1 MIALEA
7 LKNEVHDITEKL
19 SYIVSHIDQ
28 NTHVIEVNSAALAT
42 YNQNL

>member
-19 SYIVSHIDQ
+19 SYVQTHIDQ
-28 NTHVIEVNSAALAT
+28 NTHVIGVNSAALAT
-42 YNQNL
+42 NN